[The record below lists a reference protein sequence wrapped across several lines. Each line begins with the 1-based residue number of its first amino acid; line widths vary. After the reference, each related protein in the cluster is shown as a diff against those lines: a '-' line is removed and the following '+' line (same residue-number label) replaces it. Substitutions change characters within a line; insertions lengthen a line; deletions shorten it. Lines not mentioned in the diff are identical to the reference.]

1 MTNPLILSYPINN
14 FLRSEM
20 AKAKSTIDAD
30 FPAVT
35 ITDAHQDCGEEGV
48 RLAEEMSQRMAVQ
61 ALTALATGFPSEPG
75 SKKQSCKDGV
85 PKSDAT
91 IAVTFLRCSASS
103 LRLFVSMMASLT
115 LSIIGIRKIVED
127 CLFANIFDL
136 FRDSHC
142 GHQYSSPCWQ
152 SAELPPTN

>member
-14 FLRSEM
+14 FLRSEV

-35 ITDAHQDCGEEGV
+35 ITDDHQDCGEEGV

-75 SKKQSCKDGV
+75 AKNKV
-85 PKSDAT
+85 AEMEYPKVTQPLQLHFCDA
-91 IAVTFLRCSASS
+91 APPHY
-103 LRLFVSMMASLT
+103 
-115 LSIIGIRKIVED
+115 D
-127 CLFANIFDL
+127 CLF
-136 FRDSHC
+136 
-142 GHQYSSPCWQ
+142 Q
-152 SAELPPTN
+152 